1 MNYALYLN
9 GIYESVLDEIVKA
22 QQDDKELICYLQPY
36 SSSNI
41 KQLEKKPPS
50 VQDPI
55 TCYISLTTSLLM
67 VSYTAAIIQW
77 ESKSELKS
85 ERLNLLN
92 EHIDKCQPGEEEI
105 YLKIDGKDCANLL
118 SVVEMQKLEIP
129 LPVQN
134 FIKVSDSLPLKKRTR
149 SGGWSYV
156 NNLPNWI
163 ESTTGTIIADDYH
176 KILETS
182 IEKSKKDTEERR
194 KERLRESP
202 KVPESF
208 QIVQRG
214 FKRNP
219 DVIVSVLARANGVCE
234 KCKKPAP
241 FIRASN
247 NTPYLE
253 IHHRVMLS
261 QDGEDTEENA
271 MAVCPN
277 CHKELH
283 FGVKYN

>member
-22 QQDDKELICYLQPY
+22 QNKDSNLVCYLQPY
-36 SSSNI
+36 SPYKINWINSITPTIQS
-41 KQLEKKPPS
+41 
-50 VQDPI
+50 PI
-55 TCYISLTTSLLM
+55 DCYISTTASLPIVTYKATI
-67 VSYTAAIIQW
+67 VSW
-77 ESKSELKS
+77 EHKDNIKSN
-85 ERLNLLN
+85 RLDLLN
-92 EHIDKCQPGEEEI
+92 AHIKEFQPGEEEI

-156 NNLPNWI
+156 NILPNWI

-194 KERLRESP
+194 KERLREAP

-219 DVIVSVLARANGVCE
+219 DVIASVLARANGVCE

-283 FGVKYN
+283 FGIRV